1 MGDGRTRARGRHRR
15 GIQGKGTEGR
25 GRRDRL
31 QGLNRGPFIPDH
43 LFSTEH
49 GTPRPTDTPISTR
62 RQSSTMPSS
71 SIWEAFSSPVILFHP
86 LRDFPRLDGRHF
98 DGSMERNKAF
108 QGYMFHPH
116 KSISA
121 SSTLSTDSTA
131 SREFNTHRG
140 ATASSIVDW
149 IRFCERNRAASFHP
163 QQSFFKTSDRRLAT
177 PDPSPAVPHSRP
189 LPISPPSRPR
199 RSTLPS
205 LFAPDTLAGH
215 NRQPPHKPR
224 KHPQ

>member
-15 GIQGKGTEGR
+15 GIQGNGTEGR
-25 GRRDRL
+25 GRRDRH
-31 QGLNRGPFIPDH
+31 RGPYRGHFIPDY

-140 ATASSIVDW
+140 APASSIVEGH
-149 IRFCERNRAASFHP
+149 RVCERHRAASFHP
-163 QQSFFKTSDRRLAT
+163 QQSFFKC
-177 PDPSPAVPHSRP
+177 
-189 LPISPPSRPR
+189 
-199 RSTLPS
+199 
-205 LFAPDTLAGH
+205 
-215 NRQPPHKPR
+215 
-224 KHPQ
+224 